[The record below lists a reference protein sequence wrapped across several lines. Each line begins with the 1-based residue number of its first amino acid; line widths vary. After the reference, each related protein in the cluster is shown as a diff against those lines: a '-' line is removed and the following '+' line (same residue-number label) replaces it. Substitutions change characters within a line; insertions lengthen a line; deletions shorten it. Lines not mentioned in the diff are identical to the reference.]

1 MVKESCEE
9 SSLLWWHML
18 LWTNLWA
25 ILDGI
30 SGPSRLDNSNLGL
43 GVVGNG
49 LKAFNNTS
57 GRRFQKEPAH
67 MEFNSKKGL
76 VYWWYL
82 FWLWQKTQPNE
93 KKFYKKHSGA
103 LWLQARMKTGAQ
115 MMSKKHLTPASVSLC
130 LSPIF
135 LGESV
140 LKQAGYHRAS
150 PTSSQAQPQWE
161 RKLYIWKLNT
171 EVSELRTVASSWP
184 GKFSLSHMLSSKLIA
199 EVWVMSHSPGK
210 GGAFSSRPVV

>member
-1 MVKESCEE
+1 MHQAREPDFPILLKMMLWRWWKKESGEE
-9 SSLLWWHML
+9 SPLLWWHML

-67 MEFNSKKGL
+67 MEFNSRKGL

-82 FWLWQKTQPNE
+82 FCLWQKTQPNE
-93 KKFYKKHSGA
+93 KKFYKKCSVV
-103 LWLQARMKTGAQ
+103 LWLQARMRTG
-115 MMSKKHLTPASVSLC
+115 SDDVK
-130 LSPIF
+130 
-135 LGESV
+135 
-140 LKQAGYHRAS
+140 R
-150 PTSSQAQPQWE
+150 TSDSCFHVFMFKP
-161 RKLYIWKLNT
+161 RL
-171 EVSELRTVASSWP
+171 P
-184 GKFSLSHMLSSKLIA
+184 GRVCS
-199 EVWVMSHSPGK
+199 
-210 GGAFSSRPVV
+210 